1 MFSLELDRVPA
12 VRALD
17 LRGLS
22 EMGVLSVDARTTYKI
37 EFEEVLDAITQA
49 AEEWSVEAS
58 LVRPCWALINRDGE
72 VSGRADTAFNCALM
86 LRHCDKN
93 QEEVQAILYR
103 WNAERLAAPLPASKI
118 RSSVRNAFKERY
130 VRPPS
135 CKHPV
140 LKAACIGDDCLT
152 FKTAGLWASAPV
164 TPTGVMASTLL
175 PFINP
180 LEWKAFC
187 ALVELSKR
195 KGRGPDGRLHFTY
208 REAERISGI
217 RHQDQWRLWERLE
230 ALGLIEDFKPSPPQ
244 PKVKHRQVSSC
255 RFPKQL
261 PSAESMKA
269 GLTQCKELRSKRTS

>member
-1 MFSLELDRVPA
+1 M
-12 VRALD
+12 
-17 LRGLS
+17 
-22 EMGVLSVDARTTYKI
+22 DARTTYKI

-58 LVRPCWALINRDGE
+58 LVRPCWALINRDGV
-72 VSGRADTAFNCALM
+72 VSGRADTAFNYALM
-86 LRHCDKN
+86 LRHCAKN
-93 QEEVQAILYR
+93 QEEVLAILYR
-103 WNAERLAAPLPASKI
+103 WNAERLASPLPASEI

-130 VRPPS
+130 VQAPS

-140 LKAACIGDDCLT
+140 LQAACIGDDCLT
-152 FKTAGLWASAPV
+152 FKTGGLWKSAAV

-175 PFINP
+175 PYIKAT
-180 LEWKAFC
+180 EWKGFC
-187 ALVELSKR
+187 ALIELSKR

-208 REAERISGI
+208 REVERISGI
-217 RHQDQWRLWERLE
+217 HHQHQGRLWERLE
-230 ALGLIEDFKPSPPQ
+230 ALGLIEDFKPSAPQ

-269 GLTQCKELRSKRTS
+269 GLTQCKELRSKRTP